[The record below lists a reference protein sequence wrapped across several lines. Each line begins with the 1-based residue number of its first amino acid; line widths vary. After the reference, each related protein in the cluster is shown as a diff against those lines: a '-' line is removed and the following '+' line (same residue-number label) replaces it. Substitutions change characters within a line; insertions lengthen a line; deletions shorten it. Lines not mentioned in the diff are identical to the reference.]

1 MNPVTTE
8 APATAA
14 RPAAPAAAPR
24 ARRWR
29 LLAPGVVALVLA
41 GAGWWA
47 WKIWFA
53 AGNAAEA
60 NIVATVQRGDLEDTV
75 TATGTL
81 QPRDYVDVGTQV
93 SGQLK
98 KLHVEIGQR
107 VKQGDL
113 LAEID
118 PTVFRAK
125 VDAGEAQLAN
135 LRAQLAD
142 KEAQRALA
150 EHQARRQQ
158 NLARE
163 DATTTEAVQT
173 AEAALQSSTA
183 QIAALRA
190 QIKQVESTLRGDE
203 ANLGYTRI
211 YAPMSGTVVS
221 QTAKQG
227 QTLNANQQAP
237 IIVRVADLSTMTV
250 QTQVSEADVSKLR
263 LGMDV
268 YFTTLGGGGKRYYG
282 KLRQVNPTPT
292 ITNNVVLYDALFDV
306 PNPAGE
312 LMTQMTAQVFFVAAE
327 AKDAV
332 LVPVSALS
340 PARAGG
346 DGKRAAKKA
355 GAAPAGGVL
364 LDPRERFMN
373 KPATVRV
380 VKADGSIEERA
391 VQVGAMNRVSAQIV
405 SGLEPGERVVAGAR
419 SGGRAPA
426 TGQAPRMTP
435 RL

>member
-1 MNPVTTE
+1 MSLMTTE

-14 RPAAPAAAPR
+14 RPAVAAAASR

-29 LLAPGVVALVLA
+29 LVVFGVAALAIA
-41 GAGWWA
+41 GAGWWG
-47 WKIWFA
+47 WKTWSGAGDA
-53 AGNAAEA
+53 ASQFTAAPA
-60 NIVATVQRGDLEDTV
+60 QRGDLEDTV

-98 KLHVEIGQR
+98 KLHVVIGQV

-118 PTVFRAK
+118 PTVFQSK
-125 VDAGEAQLAN
+125 VDAGQAQLAN

-142 KEAQRALA
+142 KEAQRTLA
-150 EHQARRQQ
+150 EQQAKRQQ
-158 NLARE
+158 SLQRE
-163 DATTTEAVQT
+163 DATTTEAVQQ
-173 AEAALQSSTA
+173 AEATLQSTTA

-190 QIKQVESTLRGDE
+190 QIRQVESTLRGDQ
-203 ANLGYTRI
+203 ANLGYTKI
-211 YAPMSGTVVS
+211 YAPMAGTVVS
-221 QTAKQG
+221 QIAKQG

-237 IIVRVADLSTMTV
+237 IIVRIADLSTMTV

-306 PNPAGE
+306 PNPAGD

-327 AKDAV
+327 AKDAL

-340 PARAGG
+340 PARASG

-355 GAAPAGGVL
+355 GAAAVGPP
-364 LDPRERFMN
+364 LDPRERYMN

-380 VKADGSIEERA
+380 VNDDGSVEERA
-391 VQVGAMNRVSAQIV
+391 VQVGAMNRVAAQIV
-405 SGLEPGERVVAGAR
+405 SGLEPGEKVVSGTRTAGAR
-419 SGGRAPA
+419 SPA
-426 TGQAPRMTP
+426 SGTQPRMQP

>member
-1 MNPVTTE
+1 MSLVTTE
-8 APATAA
+8 APATTA
-14 RPAAPAAAPR
+14 RPAARVAAPR
-24 ARRWR
+24 VRRWR
-29 LLAPGVVALVLA
+29 PLVLGIAALVLA
-41 GAGWWA
+41 GAGWWG
-47 WKIWFA
+47 WKTWFGAGDA
-53 AGNAAEA
+53 ASQFTASTA
-60 NIVATVQRGDLEDTV
+60 QRGDLEDTV

-98 KLHVEIGQR
+98 KLHVVIGQV

-118 PTVFRAK
+118 PTVFQSK
-125 VDAGEAQLAN
+125 VDAGQAQLAN

-142 KEAQRALA
+142 KEAQRTLA
-150 EHQARRQQ
+150 EQQAKRQQ
-158 NLARE
+158 SLQRE
-163 DATTTEAVQT
+163 DATTTEAVQQ
-173 AEAALQSSTA
+173 AEATLQSTTA

-190 QIKQVESTLRGDE
+190 QIRQVESTLRGDQ
-203 ANLGYTRI
+203 ANLGYTKI
-211 YAPMSGTVVS
+211 YAPMAGTVVS
-221 QTAKQG
+221 QIAKQG

-237 IIVRVADLSTMTV
+237 IIVRIADLSTMTV

-306 PNPAGE
+306 PNPAGD

-327 AKDAV
+327 AKDAL

-340 PARAGG
+340 PARASG

-355 GAAPAGGVL
+355 GAAAVGPP
-364 LDPRERFMN
+364 LDPRERYMN

-380 VKADGSIEERA
+380 VNDDGSVEERA
-391 VQVGAMNRVSAQIV
+391 VQVGAMNRVAAQIV
-405 SGLEPGERVVAGAR
+405 SGLEPGEKVVSGTRTAGAR
-419 SGGRAPA
+419 SPA
-426 TGQAPRMTP
+426 SGTQPRMQP

>member
-1 MNPVTTE
+1 MSPETTE

-14 RPAAPAAAPR
+14 RHAAIAATPHL
-24 ARRWR
+24 RRWR
-29 LLAPGVVALVLA
+29 VLALGVAALVLA
-41 GAGWWA
+41 GAGWWG
-47 WKIWFA
+47 WKTWFA
-53 AGNAAEA
+53 ASNAADA
-60 NIVATVQRGDLEDTV
+60 TIVATAQRGDLEDTV

-107 VKQGDL
+107 VRQGDL
-113 LAEID
+113 IAEID
-118 PTVFRAK
+118 PTVFQAR
-125 VDAGEAQLAN
+125 VDAAEAQLAN
-135 LRAQLAD
+135 LHAQLAD
-142 KEAQRALA
+142 KAAQRTLA
-150 EHQARRQQ
+150 EQQFKRQQ

-163 DATTTEAVQT
+163 DATTTETVQT
-173 AEAALQSSTA
+173 AEAALQSTTA

-190 QIKQVESTLRGDE
+190 QIKQVESTLRGDR
-203 ANLGYTRI
+203 ANLGYTKI
-211 YAPMSGTVVS
+211 HAPMAGTVAS
-221 QTAKQG
+221 QIAKQG

-332 LVPVSALS
+332 LVPVSALL
-340 PARAGG
+340 PARAGA
-346 DGKRAAKKA
+346 DGKRGAKKA
-355 GAAPAGGVL
+355 GAAPAGGAL

-373 KPATVRV
+373 KPAMVRV
-380 VKADGSIEERA
+380 VKDDGSIEERA

-419 SGGRAPA
+419 SGGRTPA
-426 TGQAPRMTP
+426 GGQTPRMTP

>member
-1 MNPVTTE
+1 MSPVTTE

-14 RPAAPAAAPR
+14 RPAARAAAPR
-24 ARRWR
+24 VRRWR
-29 LLAPGVVALVLA
+29 LAVLGVAILALA
-41 GAGWWA
+41 GAGWWG
-47 WKIWFA
+47 WKTWFA
-53 AGNAAEA
+53 AGNGADA
-60 NIVATVQRGDLEDTV
+60 NIVATAQRGDLEDTV

-113 LAEID
+113 IAEID
-118 PTVFRAK
+118 PTVFQAK
-125 VDAGEAQLAN
+125 VDAAEAQLAN
-135 LRAQLAD
+135 LRAQLTD
-142 KEAQRALA
+142 KEAQRTLA
-150 EHQARRQQ
+150 EQQFKRQQ
-158 NLARE
+158 NLAQE

-173 AEAALQSSTA
+173 AEAALQSTTA

-190 QIKQVESTLRGDE
+190 QIKQVESTLRGDQ

-211 YAPMSGTVVS
+211 YAPMPGTVVS

-263 LGMDV
+263 LGMNV

-282 KLRQVNPTPT
+282 KLRQVNPTPN

-306 PNPAGE
+306 PNPTGE

-332 LVPVSALS
+332 LVPVSALHS
-340 PARAGG
+340 PPTGG
-346 DGKRAAKKA
+346 DGKRGAKKA
-355 GAAPAGGVL
+355 GAAAGAVP
-364 LDPRERFMN
+364 LDARERFMN
-373 KPATVRV
+373 KPAMVRV
-380 VKADGSIEERA
+380 VRDDGSIEQRD
-391 VQVGAMNRVSAQIV
+391 VQVGVMSRVAAQIV
-405 SGLEPGERVVAGAR
+405 SGLEPGEKVVAGAR
-419 SGGRAPA
+419 GGARTPA
-426 TGQAPRMTP
+426 GGQTPRMTP

>member
-1 MNPVTTE
+1 MSPVTTE

-14 RPAAPAAAPR
+14 RPAAIAAAPR
-24 ARRWR
+24 VRRWR
-29 LLAPGVVALVLA
+29 LIALGMAALVLA
-41 GAGWWA
+41 GAGWWG
-47 WKIWFA
+47 WKTWFA
-53 AGNAAEA
+53 AGNATDASL
-60 NIVATVQRGDLEDTV
+60 IATAQRGDLEDTV

-113 LAEID
+113 IAEID
-118 PTVFRAK
+118 PTVFQAK
-125 VDAGEAQLAN
+125 VDAAEAQLAN

-142 KEAQRALA
+142 KEAQRTLA
-150 EHQARRQQ
+150 EQQFKRQQ
-158 NLARE
+158 NLSRE

-173 AEAALQSSTA
+173 AEATLQSTTA

-190 QIKQVESTLRGDE
+190 QIKQVESTLRGDQ
-203 ANLGYTRI
+203 ANLGYTKI
-211 YAPMSGTVVS
+211 YAPMAGTVAS

-327 AKDAV
+327 AKDAL

-340 PARAGG
+340 PARAAG
-346 DGKRAAKKA
+346 DLKRGAKKA
-355 GAAPAGGVL
+355 GAAAGGAL
-364 LDPRERFMN
+364 LDPRDRFMN
-373 KPATVRV
+373 KPAMVRV
-380 VKADGSIEERA
+380 VKDDGSIEERA
-391 VQVGAMNRVSAQIV
+391 VQVGVMSRVSAQIV
-405 SGLEPGERVVAGAR
+405 SGLEPGEKVVAGAR
-419 SGGRAPA
+419 SGARPPA
-426 TGQAPRMTP
+426 GGQAPRMTP